1 MKIHQITLIVALS
14 IITSLA
20 VASTTN
26 IGDRQDIMKSNAS
39 ATKQVVA
46 MLKGEMPFDLT
57 IVQKSL
63 ANYQDNIGK
72 FITLF
77 PEDSKTGAK
86 TSASPKI
93 WDDMVGFKTAAEK
106 FYADAKMAS
115 AAISDESSFK
125 ATMPAVLKNC
135 GSCHESYRIKENP

>member
-39 ATKQVVA
+39 ATKPVVA
-46 MLKGEMPFDLT
+46 MLKGEMPFDLI

-63 ANYQDNIGK
+63 AELPRQY
-72 FITLF
+72 
-77 PEDSKTGAK
+77 
-86 TSASPKI
+86 
-93 WDDMVGFKTAAEK
+93 W
-106 FYADAKMAS
+106 
-115 AAISDESSFK
+115 
-125 ATMPAVLKNC
+125 
-135 GSCHESYRIKENP
+135 